1 MKALRPAFGFQEN
14 VFTMMETLSCTHSSR
29 GTSWYLILWRMLW
42 LFKNNS
48 NNYLF
53 ITFLGCLLLAEMA
66 VERRLQFD
74 KNAQQVIC
82 VVNMAGF
89 EDDADKDKNK

>member
-1 MKALRPAFGFQEN
+1 
-14 VFTMMETLSCTHSSR
+14 
-29 GTSWYLILWRMLW
+29 MLW